1 MKKFPAVTLALAV
14 ALAATGTQAQSV
26 GTARVLASTPVY
38 ENLPVQQCAPAG
50 YGGTTNGTGAA
61 IGALLGGLIGS
72 QFGSGSGHAAGAVV
86 GALGGAFL
94 GNAAEAQQRGYSDGC
109 NTAYEPRLVGHDVTY
124 EYAGRQYQARLD
136 QEPGPWLQVPVGNAY
151 DAGYDAPAQAYP
163 VAPPPVAA
171 YPLPGDPAA
180 GGSVVTAPAGAYPG
194 AYPYTY
200 AAPAYQTPV
209 APMPGI
215 PVRAVPPAYVT
226 PVGVSLSVGGSFG
239 HHGRHRAGWGVSV
252 GNAW

>member
-1 MKKFPAVTLALAV
+1 MKKFSAVTLALAA

-26 GTARVLASTPVY
+26 GAARVLASTPVY

-72 QFGSGSGHAAGAVV
+72 QFGSGSGHAAGTVV

-94 GNAAEAQQRGYSDGC
+94 GNAAEAQQRGYSGGC
-109 NTAYEPRLVGHDVTY
+109 NTAYEPRLAGYDVTY
-124 EYAGRQYQARLD
+124 EYAGRTYQTRLD
-136 QEPGPWLQVPVGNAY
+136 QDPGQWLQVPVASAY
-151 DAGYDAPAQAYP
+151 DNGYGAPAQAYP
-163 VAPPPVAA
+163 VAPPPLAA
-171 YPLPGDPAA
+171 YPLPGYPAA
-180 GGSVVTAPAGAYPG
+180 GGSVVTAPVGAVGG
-194 AYPYTY
+194 AHPY

-209 APMPGI
+209 APRGAI
-215 PVRAVPPAYVT
+215 QAVPPADSAYVT
-226 PVGVSLSVGGSFG
+226 PVGVSLSVGGSWG
-239 HHGRHRAGWGVSV
+239 HHGRRGAGWGASV